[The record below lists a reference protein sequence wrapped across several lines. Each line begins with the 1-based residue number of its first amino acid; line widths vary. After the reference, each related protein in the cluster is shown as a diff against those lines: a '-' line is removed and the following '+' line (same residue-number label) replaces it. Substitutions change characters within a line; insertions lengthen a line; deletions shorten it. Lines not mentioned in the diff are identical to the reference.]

1 MPSQNETACHERL
14 EFMEIDQALCE
25 RLRNLW
31 PHIEQVLPAIL
42 DEFYAHLMEQY
53 HLRSLLGD
61 QQERLKR
68 AQSQHWKRLFTS
80 GFSEDYMESVRII
93 GYTHNRIGLEP
104 RWYIGGYSFILRRLV
119 KSLLTRQGF
128 FGTPKYLDVN
138 AVISAV
144 MIDMEI
150 AVSTYQDA
158 LIEDRMARQKTLE
171 EAIAEL
177 DSQVSQALGKL
188 DSNTGEMST
197 QTTALAKQ
205 AQVAREAASS
215 VASAAEE
222 SSTSVQSIAAA
233 SDETLESIAEVGRQ
247 SETAREVSGHA
258 LSGIQKTDSEMKAL
272 ASAAER
278 IDEVVTMINDIAGQ
292 TNLLALN
299 ATIEAARAGEAGK
312 GFAVV
317 ASEVKKLAEQTAS
330 ATQDIESQVAD
341 IQSAMTR
348 SVHSIDQIKETIEQ
362 MDSAAAEIAR
372 AVHEQKQST
381 QEVTHS
387 VHQTAEGSREVTENI
402 TRVASSTA
410 ETEDTS
416 VSLEEVASSLSSCSR
431 DLRQHF
437 DTFLESIRQDVA

>member
-1 MPSQNETACHERL
+1 MPSSHDTACRERL
-14 EFMEIDQALCE
+14 GFMEIDEALCA
-25 RLRNLW
+25 RLKNLW
-31 PHIEQVLPAIL
+31 PHVEQVLPSIL
-42 DEFYAHLMEQY
+42 HDFYEHLGQQDR
-53 HLRSLLGD
+53 LRSLIGT
-61 QQERLKR
+61 QQERLKT
-68 AQSQHWKRLFTS
+68 AQSLHWKRLFTA

-104 RWYIGGYSFILRRLV
+104 RWYIGGYSFILRRLI
-119 KSLLTRQGF
+119 KSLLTRKAF
-128 FGTPKYLDVN
+128 FGSSRELDVN

-150 AVSTYQDA
+150 AVSTYQEA

-171 EAIAEL
+171 AAIAEL
-177 DSQVSQALGKL
+177 DSQVSQILGTL
-188 DSNTGEMST
+188 DSSSGEMNS
-197 QTTALAKQ
+197 QTTALARQ
-205 AQVAREAASS
+205 AEVAREAASS

-258 LSGIQKTDSEMKAL
+258 LSGIQQTDSEMKAL
-272 ASAAER
+272 SAAAER

-317 ASEVKKLAEQTAS
+317 ASEVKKLAEQTAR

-362 MDSAAAEIAR
+362 MDHAASEIAR
-372 AVHEQKQST
+372 TVHEQKQAS
-381 QEVTHS
+381 QEVTRS
-387 VHQTAEGSREVTENI
+387 VHQTAEGSREVSENI
-402 TRVASSTA
+402 TRVASSTV
-410 ETEDTS
+410 ETQETS
-416 VSLEEVASSLSSCSR
+416 ASLEEVAKTLSLCSG
-431 DLRQHF
+431 DLRKHF
-437 DTFLESIRQDVA
+437 DSFLEHVRRDVA